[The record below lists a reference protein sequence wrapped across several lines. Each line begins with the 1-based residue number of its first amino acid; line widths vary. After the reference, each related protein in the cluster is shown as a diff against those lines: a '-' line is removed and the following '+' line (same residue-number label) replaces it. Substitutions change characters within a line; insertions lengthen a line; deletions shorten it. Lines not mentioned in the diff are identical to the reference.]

1 MSIRSKFF
9 STNIRTVLIA
19 AAIAV
24 PMLILPTAQAHAG
37 IILSINIAPPVL
49 PVYVQ
54 PVCPGDGYI
63 WTPGYWAY
71 GDDGYFWVPGT
82 WVLAPEPGYLWT
94 PAYWGWENGVYLFH
108 AGYWGEHVGFY
119 GGINYG
125 FGYGGV
131 GFEGGYWNGGHFYYN
146 RAAGN
151 FGGARIAYGYS
162 RPVSYSNHS
171 TVSFNGGAGGI
182 QARASAQEM
191 AAAREQHLQ
200 PTSEQMQHQ
209 NFAAADRS
217 QYASVNH
224 GRPGTTAAST
234 PGAFRS
240 NAAGEARGTVNDREA
255 NQQQRIA
262 NGVRSGQMTSGEAA
276 RADQRQA
283 NIDSQVHNDRQ
294 ANGGA
299 LTGQERQQV
308 NREQN
313 GASKQIYNENH
324 NNATQK
330 PAKAPKP
337 QPAPK
342 EKR

>member
-1 MSIRSKFF
+1 MTLSFGSKQFRKH
-9 STNIRTVLIA
+9 IRTLLIA
-19 AAIAV
+19 AGVAV
-24 PMLILPTAQAHAG
+24 PMFTLPTTQAHAG

-49 PVYVQ
+49 PVYAQ

-94 PAYWGWENGVYLFH
+94 PAYWGWDNGVYLFH
-108 AGYWGEHVGFY
+108 EGYWGTTVGFY

-125 FGYGGV
+125 FGYGGF

-151 FGGARIAYGYS
+151 FGGAHIAYGYS
-162 RPVSYSNHS
+162 RPVSFANHS

-182 QARASAQEM
+182 QARPSAQEL
-191 AAAREQHLQ
+191 AAARAPHLQ

-209 NFAAADRS
+209 SYAAQNRS
-217 QYASVNH
+217 QLASVNH
-224 GRPGTTAAST
+224 GHPGTAAAST
-234 PGAFRS
+234 PAAFRS
-240 NAAGEARGTVNDREA
+240 NTVNDREA

-283 NIDSQVHNDRQ
+283 NIDTQVHDDRQ
-294 ANGGA
+294 ANGGK
-299 LTGQERQQV
+299 LTGQEHQQV
-308 NREQN
+308 NKEQN
-313 GASKQIYNENH
+313 KSSKQIYNEKH
-324 NNATQK
+324 NNKT
-330 PAKAPKP
+330 APKD
-337 QPAPK
+337 
-342 EKR
+342 KR